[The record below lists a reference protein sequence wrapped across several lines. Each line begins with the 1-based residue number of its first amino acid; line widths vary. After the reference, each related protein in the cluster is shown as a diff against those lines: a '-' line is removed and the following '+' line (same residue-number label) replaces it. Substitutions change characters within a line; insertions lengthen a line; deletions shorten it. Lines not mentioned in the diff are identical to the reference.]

1 MAQCPLVLGR
11 RSAHIAPSPRPGDG
25 LCKLRSCMGRL
36 RDGGCERFLQNA
48 FDVHAQLARFEDPC
62 RRRVGFFLSLV

>member
-1 MAQCPLVLGR
+1 
-11 RSAHIAPSPRPGDG
+11 
-25 LCKLRSCMGRL
+25 MGRL